1 MKDNV
6 NGNRNRMNPVTLFM
20 IVYMDTNILDITLDA
35 GYDGFHYPENND
47 LSMIHDSLKDRT
59 CILGGTDIVS
69 TLLNG
74 DEDMIKKETVEHLE
88 TFNDC
93 RYVFMVSVA
102 QVKNAPV
109 PVPSPY
115 VGIVMILLG
124 GFVPSFD
131 ILYGFPISRV
141 R

>member
-1 MKDNV
+1 MLHEC
-6 NGNRNRMNPVTLFM
+6 GLPVIYRPHGTFA
-20 IVYMDTNILDITLDA
+20 YCDTNILDITLDT

-59 CILGGTDIVS
+59 CILGGTDIVP

-93 RYVFMVSVA
+93 RYVFMESAA

-109 PVPSPY
+109 PAPY
-115 VGIVMILLG
+115 VGIVVTLFG

-131 ILYGFPISRV
+131 ILYGSPIPGV